1 MDSRATFPERGIPF
15 SFADLCLCFDERA
28 LRMDGWLDGCTMR
41 LYCESE
47 VNNEILLS
55 LRACKRMCCRCR
67 GRGNGIGF
75 SIDSSLRVVKGFFLV
90 ISSTVSF
97 LFSQFF
103 RLEHGFVC
111 ENPISHITPI
121 PLHHLRIF
129 SSTKLST

>member
-1 MDSRATFPERGIPF
+1 MDSRAIFPERGIPF

-28 LRMDGWLDGCTMR
+28 LRMDGWMHGCTMR
-41 LYCESE
+41 LYCESG
-47 VNNEILLS
+47 VNNEIL
-55 LRACKRMCCRCR
+55 CRCVLASECVADVVAGEMVLAIR
-67 GRGNGIGF
+67 F
-75 SIDSSLRVVKGFFLV
+75 DSSLRVVKGFFLV

>member
-1 MDSRATFPERGIPF
+1 MFRRACV
-15 SFADLCLCFDERA
+15 AH
-28 LRMDGWLDGCTMR
+28 GWMAGWMHDAT
-41 LYCESE
+41 CESE
-47 VNNEILLS
+47 VNNEIL
-55 LRACKRMCCRCR
+55 CCCVLASECVADVVAGETVLAIR
-67 GRGNGIGF
+67 F
-75 SIDSSLRVVKGFFLV
+75 DSSLRVVKGFFLV

-103 RLEHGFVC
+103 RLEHGLVC